1 MRNSKVWKTSTKHRF
16 FIGCSRFSK
25 DRPYKTNAEFLRRC
39 RKIVY
44 KARRHDHNPPRRSK
58 NLYILA
64 LEASLA
70 LFWEDLGASWALLG
84 DCWALLGTLGHLLL
98 AYCASLGRPWAF
110 LGCLPSLFEASWAPL
125 KRFGIDF
132 GTFCGWFGR
141 NLGGSGP
148 QNNCFFKASPPLSLK
163 PPNGLANRTSN
174 FPASGLQS
182 ASAGRAKRKLF

>member
-1 MRNSKVWKTSTKHRF
+1 M
-16 FIGCSRFSK
+16 
-25 DRPYKTNAEFLRRC
+25 
-39 RKIVY
+39 
-44 KARRHDHNPPRRSK
+44 
-58 NLYILA
+58 
-64 LEASLA
+64 A

-132 GTFCGWFGR
+132 GMFRGWFGR

-163 PPNGLANRTSN
+163 PPNGLANRTSD

-182 ASAGRAKRKLF
+182 ASAGRAKRKQFYLVSPPGAPPIFDFVLCYSLVEVSFCQLLNYT

>member
-1 MRNSKVWKTSTKHRF
+1 MSKNRLQSKASRSQPSKTIQKPLH
-16 FIGCSRFSK
+16 SRFGS
-25 DRPYKTNAEFLRRC
+25 FLGSVLGGFGC
-39 RKIVY
+39 
-44 KARRHDHNPPRRSK
+44 
-58 NLYILA
+58 IL
-64 LEASLA
+64 
-70 LFWEDLGASWALLG
+70 G
-84 DCWALLGTLGHLLL
+84 
-98 AYCASLGRPWAF
+98 SLGRLLDTLRHSWAPLVGLLCVPWAF

-174 FPASGLQS
+174 FPTSGLQS